1 MASACMSF
9 EGRLRIRNKV
19 TGNSLCFPGPATVAN
34 GWSFPRHTFSVGD
47 LNGKYVGIIDHNNTT
62 DSKNVLKV
70 CAVLTRSDEIAPDT
84 YPLSDVDKNGWVEV
98 LLGNEV
104 LPFTGLKCVQVKK
117 ADVSGIETPPTPP
130 PPWAR

>member
-1 MASACMSF
+1 MD
-9 EGRLRIRNKV
+9 
-19 TGNSLCFPGPATVAN
+19 
-34 GWSFPRHTFSVGD
+34 VGD

-104 LPFTGLKCVQVKK
+104 LPFTGLECVQVKE